1 MNQNFVVSILEDE
14 NDGDFSAGDL
24 SLREAIVLANET
36 EGADT
41 IVFDESLNGG
51 TITFEKASDR
61 ELIINDS
68 VAIQGLGQD
77 NLTLD
82 GGFIFDVAVNVDF
95 ALDGLNIIRGK
106 IDNSGNLT
114 FNNSTISQTI
124 NFDNP
129 GDNGADNSAIIS
141 RGRAVISDSSI
152 VDNSSNFAGNT
163 GVFIESGTAIIE
175 QSTIADNTAIS
186 VSGITIGDDATVD
199 LINSTVAN
207 NLGRSFGGIDNDG
220 SLNVVNSTVANN
232 VTFSRGGEQVGQINN
247 AGNTKLTS
255 SIVASNNDSSLTELS
270 GDGEYVS
277 GGNNLISNGDNV
289 SGFVDSDLVGTADN
303 PIDPQLGELQDNG
316 GSTPTQP
323 LQEGSPAINAGSNP
337 NNLETDQRGEGFERT
352 VGDSTDIG
360 AFEVQESTLGS
371 EIRGTN
377 GDELSGTVDN
387 DVIFGLAGNDT
398 LTGGNGGDT
407 IDGGSGDDL
416 VTGGDNNDIFVL
428 NTEGGIDTISD
439 FGNGNDLL
447 GLPEEISFG
456 DLSFSGSEIIFGDS
470 TLAVLDLFDTTT
482 LTESDFVSGDFLSI

>member
-51 TITFEKASDR
+51 TITFDEANDL

-68 VAIQGLGQD
+68 VAIQGLGQN
-77 NLTLD
+77 NLTLN
-82 GGFIFDVAVNVDF
+82 GGFIFTPQTDVD
-95 ALDGLNIIRGK
+95 LSIDGLNLTGGK
-106 IDNSGNLT
+106 IDSFGNLT
-114 FNNSTISQTI
+114 LTNSTISQTI
-124 NFDNP
+124 GIEGNS
-129 GDNGADNSAIIS
+129 ADNSAIIS

-163 GVFIESGTAIIE
+163 GVFIESGMATIE
-175 QSTIADNTAIS
+175 RSTIADNTAIS
-186 VSGITIGDDATVD
+186 VSGITIGGDATVD

-207 NLGRSFGGIDNDG
+207 NLGRTIGGIDNDG
-220 SLNVVNSTVANN
+220 SLNVVNSTVVNN
-232 VTFSRGGEQVGQINN
+232 ATFSRGGDRIGQINN
-247 AGNTKLTS
+247 TGNTKLTS
-255 SIVASNNDSSLTELS
+255 SIVASNNDSSLTDLS

-289 SGFVDSDLVGTADN
+289 GSFVDSDLVGTADN

-316 GSTPTQP
+316 GSTPTRA

-337 NNLETDQRGEGFERT
+337 NNLETDRRGEGFERT

-377 GDELSGTVDN
+377 GDDELSGTVDN